1 VNQGTMPDECAETLR
16 RLDRYMDEELDAA
29 GNAAVRGHMEGCPA
43 CRGELE
49 LRRRLRIRLKNA
61 VDNSGSAPY
70 LGTRVLASVRAS
82 NQKRGWNAWGRQLA
96 GAAAAA
102 VVLAVALTTVAYER
116 GHLRLTPGMRESY
129 IAAISNRIP
138 SILRVGLGD
147 HVHCSV
153 FRKFPKNPPG
163 PAETSEALGPEYRP
177 LFEVVRAHAPDGF
190 QIVMAHQCSY
200 HGRRFVHLTLK
211 GDTGLISL
219 VITRKQAGE
228 SFKDSELRSAFEA
241 GGLPVFSGRVQRFG
255 ISGFETGGHL
265 AYLVSDLPDQ
275 SHSDLMLALAPG
287 VHSFLAGLE
296 S

>member
-1 VNQGTMPDECAETLR
+1 MNQGIMPDECAETLR
-16 RLDRYMDEELDAA
+16 RLDRYMDEELDPTGEA
-29 GNAAVRGHMEGCPA
+29 GVGNHLESCPA
-43 CRGELE
+43 CRQELE

-70 LGTRVLASVRAS
+70 LGTRVLASARAS
-82 NQKRGWNAWGRQLA
+82 GQKQGWSAWRRQLA

-102 VVLAVALTTVAYER
+102 ILAVGLTSVAYER

-153 FRKFPKNPPG
+153 FRKFPKNPPAI
-163 PAETSEALGPEYRP
+163 AEMSESLGQEYRP
-177 LFEVVRAHAPDGF
+177 LLEVVRAQVPDGF
-190 QIVMAHQCSY
+190 QIVMAHECSY

-211 GDTGLISL
+211 GDSGLVSL

-228 SFKDSELRSAFEA
+228 SFKDSELQSVFEA
-241 GGLPVFSGRVQRFG
+241 GGLPVFPGRVQRFG
-255 ISGFETGGHL
+255 ISGFETGSHL

-287 VHSFLAGLE
+287 VHSVLAGLE